1 MIGAYLFRVQIE
13 TAAGTQ
19 ASVAIN
25 ANSHAHAVD
34 QLAALPSM
42 RGNKILWVSLVR

>member
-1 MIGAYLFRVQIE
+1 MYLFKVQIE

-25 ANSHAHAVD
+25 ADSYREAEAFVSS
-34 QLAALPSM
+34 LPSM
-42 RGNKILWVSLVR
+42 RGNKILWITWVS